1 MPKRSTR
8 KERGILH
15 YLGLGLS
22 AGLLALVVLVGVLA
36 IVVPAATGSTP
47 MTVLTG
53 SMSPAY
59 PPGTLIIVK
68 PLDAHDIRIG
78 DAITY
83 QLESGKPVV
92 VTHRVVA
99 ITTGSDGRILFTTQ
113 GDANNT
119 ADAARVIPEQVRGKV
134 WYSIPYLGYVNSVVN
149 GEARSWLT
157 PLIAGGLFLYVGYL
171 AASGIV
177 SKIRTSRK
185 SDDEGAE
192 QATAQD
198 DAEAPT
204 RGRRS
209 AARK

>member
-1 MPKRSTR
+1 MPKRSTG
-8 KERGILH
+8 KTRGLVY
-15 YLGLGLS
+15 YLGMGLS

-36 IVVPAATGSTP
+36 IIVPAATNSTP

-68 PLDAHDIRIG
+68 PMEAGDIRIG

-83 QLESGKPVV
+83 QIESGKPAV

-119 ADAARVIPEQVRGKV
+119 PDAARVIPEQIRGKV
-134 WYSIPYLGYVNSVVN
+134 WYSIPFLGYANTALN
-149 GEARSWLT
+149 GEARSWLI

-177 SKIRTSRK
+177 AKVRQGR
-185 SDDEGAE
+185 SDDEE
-192 QATAQD
+192 SREHSD
-198 DAEAPT
+198 VELPK

-209 AARK
+209 AAHD